1 MENQVLIRTL
11 NERLTELEHAQA
23 EAAQRLANSNEEI
36 DQAVRSIETARAQ
49 ETIAHDATQQVQ
61 AELSELRNHINDIMT
76 RNQDNAVSAGSLHA
90 LVATL
95 RLTHEALQKK
105 LRHTHENLRDF
116 RTRTQAAMSALEHAR
131 AAQTAA
137 DEDYRRLTEEVD
149 VLRTH
154 IESLNRR

>member
-1 MENQVLIRTL
+1 M
-11 NERLTELEHAQA
+11 
-23 EAAQRLANSNEEI
+23 
-36 DQAVRSIETARAQ
+36 
-49 ETIAHDATQQVQ
+49 
-61 AELSELRNHINDIMT
+61 RNHINDIMT

-116 RTRTQAAMSALEHAR
+116 RTRTQAAMTALEHAR

-154 IESLNRR
+154 IESLNRRLNFVVHRSCAGELVDFGLTFGWHLPMILSLS